1 MYNKLLRHKD
11 LKGTK
16 KQKEKKKELI
26 GFYVCGGAGADSA
39 PRKAPSS
46 RKPPLLL
53 TSWKREKDLSSGRG
67 AESISISQEVSRD
80 THFLMPHCFP
90 MGGAEKCR
98 TGKDFLRRP

>member
-16 KQKEKKKELI
+16 KKKKDLI
-26 GFYVCGGAGADSA
+26 GFYVCGAGADGT

-53 TSWKREKDLSSGRG
+53 TSLKREKDLSSGRG

-90 MGGAEKCR
+90 TGAAEKCR
-98 TGKDFLRRP
+98 TGTDFLRRP